1 MQERCYNSFEGT
13 RGYNKNIKIQKRRGG
28 GAVNIWTLKEKI
40 SALKYGRDIDIEA
53 ANTFA
58 EYIKSY
64 HQDHIISKRGLIFD
78 KTIH

>member
-1 MQERCYNSFEGT
+1 M
-13 RGYNKNIKIQKRRGG
+13 
-28 GAVNIWTLKEKI
+28 KEKI

-64 HQDHIISKRGLIFD
+64 HQNYIISKYSCLINYAEPNE
-78 KTIH
+78 